1 MATNNVRNKNTVLV
15 RTLWSSMCGGESNL
29 PTYLL
34 TMTISWQQ
42 VRIQVKMGVMFVWW
56 FDDACMLAENDLF
69 FIFRTSQQ
77 HCSVHYCC
85 TSLLRKPM
93 RIYKIRDVVV
103 FCIKYYTRYILD
115 RTRSRISR
123 SRTHELAG
131 CMHAG
136 QLKWSGWWMSSDRS
150 YATRCVTH
158 VAWGNCPRVLVPRL
172 PPPLPRASECLRR
185 APIHAC
191 ERPSCSANVEE
202 SRVRRFLRRRVLP
215 HSRCLV

>member
-1 MATNNVRNKNTVLV
+1 MATNNVLEQKHSTRTYFVVLNV
-15 RTLWSSMCGGESNL
+15 WRRVESTYL
-29 PTYLL
+29 PTDNDHFL
-34 TMTISWQQ
+34 TTGTNTGEDGCHVCMMI
-42 VRIQVKMGVMFVWW
+42 WW
-56 FDDACMLAENDLF
+56 CVHACWKWF
-69 FIFRTSQQ
+69 FFYFSYFT
-77 HCSVHYCC
+77 
-85 TSLLRKPM
+85 
-93 RIYKIRDVVV
+93 IYKIRDVVV

-131 CMHAG
+131 CMHAGMQAG